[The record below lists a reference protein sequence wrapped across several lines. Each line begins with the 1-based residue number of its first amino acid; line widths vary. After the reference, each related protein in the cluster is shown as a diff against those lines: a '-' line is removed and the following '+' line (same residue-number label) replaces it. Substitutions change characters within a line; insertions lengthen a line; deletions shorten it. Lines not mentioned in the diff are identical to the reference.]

1 MGKYISMRRERRNS
15 FSQTTSLNSFI
26 TDKLPYL
33 IPLKIKY
40 AFKESG
46 KQWKGTAVNGLRYPL
61 IPLSYFYS
69 IVLH

>member
-26 TDKLPYL
+26 TDELPYL

-46 KQWKGTAVNGLRYPL
+46 KQRKGTALNGLRYPL
-61 IPLSYFYS
+61 IPSYFYS